1 MEPHKIALEID
12 GQRFEAEQV
21 MVIDAI
27 QDMLIQAGI
36 LEEGDILEVLE
47 RDQDYI
53 LHKY

>member
-1 MEPHKIALEID
+1 MEPYKIALEIN

-21 MVIDAI
+21 LVIDAI
-27 QDMLIQAGI
+27 QDLLIQAGI
-36 LEEGDILEVLE
+36 LEDGDILEVLE